1 MCMKKQNFKLQEK
14 IRTMGILYSNK
25 NECII
30 DIWKYIDS
38 LVKNNESIMTVI
50 LSLAFWGLVM
60 SLKKQKESRS

>member
-1 MCMKKQNFKLQEK
+1 
-14 IRTMGILYSNK
+14 MGILYSNK

-50 LSLAFWGLVM
+50 LSLAFWGLVT

>member
-1 MCMKKQNFKLQEK
+1 
-14 IRTMGILYSNK
+14 MGILYSKK

-50 LSLAFWGLVM
+50 LSLAFWGLVT
-60 SLKKQKESRS
+60 SSRSKRKADHNLVSCTSKNM